1 MNYANAKLASLTPA
15 APGWHAV
22 FVNDDGEPEL
32 EPIACWGLYE
42 IDDENAVLAMTRSAG
57 DASRLVPA
65 DLDPTYVGIAAP
77 GEDEDDWVEACRE
90 HHADLGGGDD
100 EAGDEGDDEE
110 GDGEAADAPP
120 APAARLE
127 RNGRGVT
134 RLDAQLSRARP
145 GVAAGG
151 GFA

>member
-22 FVNDDGEPEL
+22 FAGEDGEPEL
-32 EPIACWGLYE
+32 EPIACWGVYE

-77 GEDEDDWVEACRE
+77 GEAEDDWADACRE
-90 HHADLGGGDD
+90 HFGDLGGAQGDD
-100 EAGDEGDDEE
+100 DDDAG
-110 GDGEAADAPP
+110 GDGANRGAPRFDA
-120 APAARLE
+120 E
-127 RNGRGVT
+127 
-134 RLDAQLSRARP
+134 
-145 GVAAGG
+145 
-151 GFA
+151 

>member
-57 DASRLVPA
+57 NASRLVPA

-77 GEDEDDWVEACRE
+77 GEDEDDWADACRE
-90 HHADLGGGDD
+90 HHADLGGEGG
-100 EAGDEGDDEE
+100 EGDEGDEEADGDDDEDE
-110 GDGEAADAPP
+110 DVDDGRRAGRAAPRFDA
-120 APAARLE
+120 E
-127 RNGRGVT
+127 
-134 RLDAQLSRARP
+134 
-145 GVAAGG
+145 
-151 GFA
+151 